1 MNKIQKYIEKAKAT
15 VNYGEC
21 KSKNPLLIILMGLP
35 GSGKSYL
42 ADYLNKKYYFTTL
55 SGENITHAI
64 FGTEK
69 CVSGQY
75 KEAYEVLRII
85 AKELL
90 VKKFSVVID
99 GTNLKYEFRK
109 QIYDEIGDLA
119 KIVLFY
125 LVTDDETALQ
135 RTCLRGKNYSDPKKF

>member
-1 MNKIQKYIEKAKAT
+1 M
-15 VNYGEC
+15 
-21 KSKNPLLIILMGLP
+21 
-35 GSGKSYL
+35 
-42 ADYLNKKYYFTTL
+42 
-55 SGENITHAI
+55 
-64 FGTEK
+64 
-69 CVSGQY
+69 
-75 KEAYEVLRII
+75 LRII

-125 LVTDDETALQ
+125 LS
-135 RTCLRGKNYSDPKKF
+135 Y